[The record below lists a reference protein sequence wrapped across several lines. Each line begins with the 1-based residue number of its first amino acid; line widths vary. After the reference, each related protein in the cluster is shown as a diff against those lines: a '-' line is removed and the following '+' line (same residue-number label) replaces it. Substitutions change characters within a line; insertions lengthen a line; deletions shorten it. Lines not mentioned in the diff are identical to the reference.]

1 MTSVSE
7 KSQLAPALPYIDE
20 MCNRFTP
27 THGHHA
33 VLVSSLST
41 LSDLKNKFSLHQ
53 LLIHKD
59 SSGGLIT
66 AFGYNGAVT

>member
-20 MCNRFTP
+20 MRNRFTP
-27 THGHHA
+27 THVFGHHA

-41 LSDLKNKFSLHQ
+41 LSDLKK
-53 LLIHKD
+53 
-59 SSGGLIT
+59 
-66 AFGYNGAVT
+66 